1 MDADIF
7 FAPSVYFY
15 EQLFMQRRTNM
26 QRRYCSCGAPVLVEY
41 RFSGRAWT
49 TVFSLGRRLLR
60 KRREVC
66 PCCGRALDIDE
77 LS

>member
-1 MDADIF
+1 
-7 FAPSVYFY
+7 
-15 EQLFMQRRTNM
+15 M

>member
-1 MDADIF
+1 MEGEIF
-7 FAPSVYFY
+7 FVPRVYYY
-15 EQLFMQRRTNM
+15 EQLFIQRRTNM

-41 RFSGRAWT
+41 RFSGRSWT

-60 KRREVC
+60 RRRGAC

-77 LS
+77 LA